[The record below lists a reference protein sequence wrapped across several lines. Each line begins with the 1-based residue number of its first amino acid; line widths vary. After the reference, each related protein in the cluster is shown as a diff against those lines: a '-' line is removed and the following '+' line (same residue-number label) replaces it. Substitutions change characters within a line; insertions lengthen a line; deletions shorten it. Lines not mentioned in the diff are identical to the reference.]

1 MDSTSPQ
8 NVSPVLAAF
17 LLNNCKATEGVF
29 VRAVLSLVEE
39 GWLQIVPQDEAETN
53 GMTLVRIG
61 RTPDPDQVEP
71 AEKLVLERVLAR
83 LGRHPSIPLSVL
95 TSNEGQEYE
104 AWRLRFERAVAD
116 AAGRAGLIGRRVRR
130 GTGCGLLLVLPAA
143 VGVGANIADS
153 ALQHPPHPAT
163 AATAAALVAFFGALM
178 VVGRLFRWR
187 PTEYGLA
194 VTAWWREHG
203 GGIGGA
209 VITDRLPADVLEP
222 TGTAQALVARGSEPL
237 PPDQVWSS
245 LGGRWRPVRVGSI
258 RVPVWGRPATAWAVT
273 VLAVF
278 FTIPATVV
286 GRVLV
291 GGATGELISAIP
303 AACLVATLLGA
314 WLPAN
319 LRRRHL
325 PTGRTFTGQI
335 VKRWSFE
342 KGTGEDKETVYCCCI
357 DDGES
362 AEGWSFSIPLSEY
375 RRIRVGN
382 LVTVEVNVRWHK
394 LTRITASAEPPQLPG
409 QYLNPQI

>member
-39 GWLQIVPQDEAETN
+39 GWLQIVTQDEAETN
-53 GMTLVRIG
+53 GMTLVRIA
-61 RTPDPDQVEP
+61 RTPGPDQLEP
-71 AEKLVLERVLAR
+71 AEKLVLERVAAR
-83 LGRHPSIPLSVL
+83 LDQHPSIPLSVL

-104 AWRLRFERAVAD
+104 TWRLRFERAVAE
-116 AAGRAGLIGRRVRR
+116 AAGRAGLIGRRANP
-130 GTGCGLLLVLPAA
+130 GPGCGSGLLVSAA
-143 VGVGANIADS
+143 VGVGASIADS
-153 ALQHPPHPAT
+153 ALQHPAHPAG
-163 AATAAALVAFFGALM
+163 AGAAAAVLALFGSLAVL
-178 VVGRLFRWR
+178 GRLFRWR

-194 VTAWWREHG
+194 VAAWWREHG

-209 VITDRLPADVLEP
+209 VITDRLPADALEP
-222 TGTAQALVARGSEPL
+222 VGTAQALVARGTEPL

-258 RVPVWGRPATAWAVT
+258 KVPVRGRPATAWSVT
-273 VLAVF
+273 LLAVF
-278 FTIPATVV
+278 FTVPATIV
-286 GRVLV
+286 GRMVV

-303 AACLVATLLGA
+303 AACLVLTLFGV

-319 LRRRHL
+319 LRRRL
-325 PTGRTFTGQI
+325 PTRRTFTGQV

-342 KGTGEDKETVYCCCI
+342 KGSGEDSETVYCCCI

-362 AEGWSFSIPLSEY
+362 EEGWSFSIPVSEY
-375 RRIRVGN
+375 HRIRVGN

-394 LTRITASAEPPQLPG
+394 LRRITAPAEPRQPG